1 MPTHSSRVQ
10 NGTGRVIERF
20 LIPAFII
27 VVCLAAFWLTTQFE
41 RVPPILKRGIQPSD
55 FPQLVIGLISVL
67 TVAEVFS
74 RKSEAPGR
82 LNRTTWLTMGL
93 MAGFVLVVQLD
104 LFLGLGVFAAALTL
118 LWGERRAVPLLMI
131 GLLFPVAVFF
141 LFDRV
146 FEVRFPRGLLTSLW
160 YG

>member
-1 MPTHSSRVQ
+1 MPTNSSRNH

-27 VVCLAAFWLTTQFE
+27 IFCLAAFWLTTQFE

-55 FPQLVIGLISVL
+55 FPQLVIGLILIL
-67 TVAEVFS
+67 TVAEAFS
-74 RKSEAPGR
+74 RKSEILDP

-93 MAGFVLVVQLD
+93 LAGFVFVAQLD
-104 LFLGLGVFAAALTL
+104 LFLGLGIFAVALTL
-118 LWGERRAVPLLMI
+118 LWGERRIFPLLMI

-141 LFDRV
+141 LFDLV

-160 YG
+160 YD